1 MPRGKKESDLKRDR
15 DLLASYFDEIG
26 RNNNLSKE
34 TLKLIRY
41 AFIFGELC
49 KETEIIDGRN
59 LFVGFDND
67 EKQSS

>member
-1 MPRGKKESDLKRDR
+1 MKRDR

-49 KETEIIDGRN
+49 KETKSLTVEIYLMVLTMTKNKAVRR
-59 LFVGFDND
+59 
-67 EKQSS
+67 